1 MSSIGVTAQA
11 SSPKEKLVQAKTLAA
26 QLPDLLIEAKRV
38 ANTIM
43 DGWHGRRRQG
53 SGDDFWQFRPYNQ
66 GDNLAHIDWRRSAR
80 DDHVYIREREWQSAH
95 TVWLWA
101 DMSASMRYR
110 SQLAQFSK
118 EEKALTTALALA
130 EILAL
135 SGERIGWPHI
145 MPPSAMRHGAE
156 KLVNLLME
164 NIFLHPD
171 LLANLPEASF
181 YTPYSEVIIMSDF
194 LQTPAE
200 LQSLLDNLSN
210 KSVRA
215 HFIEIAD
222 PAEETFPYYGRTEF
236 IDPESGRTMTAER
249 AETYAE
255 DYKKLYL
262 QRRET
267 IENYCHRLGWTYLT
281 HHTDKSLSP
290 ILLQLHERL
299 GMSAGVNI

>member
-1 MSSIGVTAQA
+1 MSPIGATIQA
-11 SSPKEKLVQAKTLAA
+11 SRPDEKLVLAKNLAA

-53 SGDDFWQFRPYNQ
+53 LGDDFWQFRPYNQ

-80 DDHVYIREREWQSAH
+80 DDHVYLREREWQTAH

-101 DMSASMRYR
+101 DMSASMHFR
-110 SQLAQFSK
+110 SRLSSVSK

-130 EILAL
+130 EILSR

-145 MPPSAMRHGAE
+145 MQPSAMRHGAE
-156 KLVNLLME
+156 TLANALIQNL
-164 NIFLHPD
+164 IASPHTIR
-171 LLANLPEASF
+171 NLPEASYF
-181 YTPYSEVIIMSDF
+181 TPHSEVIIISDF
-194 LQTPAE
+194 LQPQAE
-200 LQSLLDNLSN
+200 LQALLDSLSA
-210 KSVRA
+210 KTIRA

-222 PAEETFPYYGRTEF
+222 PAEEIFPYYGRTEF

-249 AETYAE
+249 AETYAQ

-262 QRRET
+262 QRREK
-267 IENYCHRLGWTYLT
+267 IQDYCHRLGWSFLT

-290 ILLQLHERL
+290 LMLQLHERL
-299 GMSAGVNI
+299 SMSVGVNS